1 MNLEGRNHN
10 GFGAVGGGGWGQKW
24 LIKVM
29 KQSGNVPN
37 MKRNHLQIEEHII
50 SRKKMSTKSL
60 FFTIIMSRKKTMS
73 VHSRFFS
80 LKGLN
85 IKLLKKQKTKNN
97 HPCSGSQKWRKD
109 AASVVGSDH
118 YIKDISLFFF
128 LFSAS
133 CPRSMCEHNLR
144 CIWKLRMSDT
154 DTTDTEQQ
162 AFPDHLPPRKSYR
175 QPHV

>member
-1 MNLEGRNHN
+1 
-10 GFGAVGGGGWGQKW
+10 
-24 LIKVM
+24 M
-29 KQSGNVPN
+29 KQSRNVPN

-60 FFTIIMSRKKTMS
+60 FFTIIMSRKKKTS
-73 VHSRFFS
+73 VHNRFFS

-85 IKLLKKQKTKNN
+85 IKLLKKNKNN
-97 HPCSGSQKWRKD
+97 HSCSGSQKRRKD

-118 YIKDISLFFF
+118 YIKDISHFFS
-128 LFSAS
+128 LSSAS